1 MLHLPEDLS
10 VILRQEGQG
19 GEKNKGMGG
28 QKKRGMKGE
37 RERGIRKKCNNNSGI
52 QYA

>member
-28 QKKRGMKGE
+28 AEEKRNEGRKREGNKKKM
-37 RERGIRKKCNNNSGI
+37 
-52 QYA
+52 QQ